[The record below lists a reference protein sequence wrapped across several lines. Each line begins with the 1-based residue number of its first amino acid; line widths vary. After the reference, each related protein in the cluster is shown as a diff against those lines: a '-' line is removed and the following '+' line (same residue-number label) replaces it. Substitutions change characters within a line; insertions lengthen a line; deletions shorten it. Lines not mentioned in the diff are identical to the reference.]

1 MTEADNTLDDVPADD
16 DDDDFDDEL
25 DANSTAHSD
34 DDDEEDEDD
43 SDDVNRIPAA
53 TARAVLDFLVRA
65 LVDDPDS
72 VEVDAVEGRRG
83 VSLRVSVAPGDMG
96 RVIGKRGRT
105 ANAVRTVTRAA
116 AVRDGVEVDVD
127 FVD

>member
-16 DDDDFDDEL
+16 DVDDDDFDDEL
-25 DANSTAHSD
+25 DANSD
-34 DDDEEDEDD
+34 EDDDEEDDTDD
-43 SDDVNRIPAA
+43 GNRIPAA

>member
-1 MTEADNTLDDVPADD
+1 MTEADNTVDDLDG
-16 DDDDFDDEL
+16 DDFDDEEL
-25 DANSTAHSD
+25 
-34 DDDEEDEDD
+34 DDELEDDEDD
-43 SDDVNRIPAA
+43 ADDVNRIPAA
-53 TARAVLDFLVRA
+53 TARAVLDYLVRA

-105 ANAVRTVTRAA
+105 ANAVRAVTRAA

>member
-1 MTEADNTLDDVPADD
+1 MTEADNTVDDL
-16 DDDDFDDEL
+16 EG
-25 DANSTAHSD
+25 
-34 DDDEEDEDD
+34 DDDEFEDD
-43 SDDVNRIPAA
+43 EFEDDGDDVNRIPAA
-53 TARAVLDFLVRA
+53 TARAVLDYLVRA

-72 VEVDAVEGRRG
+72 VQVDAVEGRRG
-83 VSLRVSVAPGDMG
+83 ISLRVSVAPGDMG

-105 ANAVRTVTRAA
+105 ANAVRAVTRAA